1 MPLLLLLLA
10 VPVGEVFIFLEV
22 GSVIGTWPTVGLI
35 VGTAVVGGLILRWQG
50 LQTLARARRQLAANR
65 LPVAEMAE
73 GAALALAAVLLL
85 TPGFFT
91 DALGAVLLLPP
102 LRRTLLRRL
111 LARLAPHARDAAAGR
126 AGGGGPAAA
135 GDGGRVI
142 DGEYRVL
149 DDTHEPGPPGTRPH
163 GGER

>member
-22 GSVIGTWPTVGLI
+22 GSVIGTWPTIGLI
-35 VGTAVVGGLILRWQG
+35 VGTAVVGGAILRWQG
-50 LQTLARARRQLAANR
+50 IQTLARARRQLAANR

-91 DALGAVLLLPP
+91 DALGAALLLPP
-102 LRRTLLRRL
+102 LRRSLLRRL
-111 LARLAPHARDAAAGR
+111 LTRLAPHARPAGADAGPSAAADSAR
-126 AGGGGPAAA
+126 I
-135 GDGGRVI
+135 I
-142 DGEYRVL
+142 DGEYQVL
-149 DDTHEPGPPGTRPH
+149 DEAHEPPDPH
-163 GGER
+163 PRAPTEVRDDR

>member
-1 MPLLLLLLA
+1 MPFVLLLLA

-22 GSVIGTWPTVGLI
+22 GSVIGTWPTIGLI
-35 VGTAVVGGLILRWQG
+35 VGTAVVGGMILRWQG

-91 DALGAVLLLPP
+91 DALGTLLLFPP
-102 LRRTLLRRL
+102 LRRSLLRRL
-111 LARLAPHARDAAAGR
+111 IARLAPHTRHAGADAASGA
-126 AGGGGPAAA
+126 
-135 GDGGRVI
+135 DGARVI
-142 DGEYRVL
+142 EGEYTVL
-149 DDTHEPGPPGTRPH
+149 DDAPEPGPPGARPN
-163 GGER
+163 GGNR

>member
-1 MPLLLLLLA
+1 MPFILLLLA

-22 GSVIGTWPTVGLI
+22 GGVIGTWPTIGLI
-35 VGTAVVGGLILRWQG
+35 VGTAVVGGTILRWQG

-65 LPVAEMAE
+65 LPVAEMVE

-91 DALGAVLLLPP
+91 DALGTLLLFPP

-111 LARLAPHARDAAAGR
+111 IARLAPHARQA
-126 AGGGGPAAA
+126 GPAP
-135 GDGGRVI
+135 GSDGSRVI
-142 DGEYRVL
+142 DGEYTVL
-149 DDTHEPGPPGTRPH
+149 DDAPEPRPPGARPH
-163 GGER
+163 GGNR